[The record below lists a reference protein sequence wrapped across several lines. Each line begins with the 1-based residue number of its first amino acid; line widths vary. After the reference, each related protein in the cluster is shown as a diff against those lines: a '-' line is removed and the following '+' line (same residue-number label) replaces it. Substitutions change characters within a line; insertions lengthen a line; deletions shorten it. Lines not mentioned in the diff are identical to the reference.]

1 MTNYERINSMDIE
14 DMSKFDL
21 FRCPRGGDY
30 VGNPYC
36 DKFGSCQ
43 ECFLAWLNEEESD
56 NKQTDDF
63 SEQESKIGFVCNK
76 LSDNARLAMLGSA
89 CSELAAALF
98 EYLSKNCKSP
108 DKKTIE
114 KVMKVQVLLDVLDSD
129 FIDYSVYKRLLNKM
143 IKNIKEGK
151 I

>member
-1 MTNYERINSMDIE
+1 MTNYERINGMNIE

-76 LSDNARLAMLGSA
+76 LSDKARLAMLGAA
-89 CSELAAALF
+89 CSGVAAALF
-98 EYLSKNCKSP
+98 EYLGKNCKTP
-108 DKKTIE
+108 DKKTVE

-129 FIDYSVYKRLLNKM
+129 FIDYSVYKRLVNKL
-143 IKNIKEGK
+143 IKNIKESK
-151 I
+151 D